1 MNNKTSSL
9 YKQPESNENNY
20 YNYVALFFW
29 LYENTKINNESLLKP
44 VILKQEFLKAF
55 PNYNITPENENKYL
69 NINIGKCL
77 NFIYGN
83 EIQRTKLF
91 NSELRKTEM
100 FYNLELLPETP
111 ENKAIYINNK
121 RWLK

>member
-1 MNNKTSSL
+1 MENKN
-9 YKQPESNENNY
+9 KPESNENNY

-55 PNYNITPENENKYL
+55 PKYNITPENKNRYI

-77 NFIYGN
+77 NLIYGN
-83 EIQRTKLF
+83 ELKRTRLF
-91 NSELRKTEM
+91 NSQLKKTEM
-100 FYNLELLPETP
+100 FYNLELLPD
-111 ENKAIYINNK
+111 NKPIYINGK
-121 RWLK
+121 RWKHEY